1 MIVMIRVL
9 RIIALAAAI
18 VCCQNVAAAN
28 VTVRAVKADAA
39 TVFARIMAQTGL
51 NFVYASD
58 LLKGVEV
65 SVDAKDCPLEEV
77 LDRMFAGHGI
87 EYKIKGDNVVLMRS
101 KKQRRPT
108 VTLSGFVVESG
119 SREAVAGAVVRDN
132 ASGTATTT
140 NAQGFYS
147 LTVDAG
153 MTTVTA
159 SFPGL
164 KSLTTGETD
173 LSRDMTLDFELSAST
188 ELDELIVIGSR
199 NNALAV
205 ESAEVG
211 SYNLSPTAIKNTP
224 VVFGEADIIKSLQL
238 QPGVSAGVE
247 GFAGMYV
254 HGGNADENLYML
266 DNIPLYQVNH
276 FGGLFSAFNTE
287 AVRNVDFYKSSF
299 PARYDGRLSSF
310 IDVHTKDGSLE
321 SHHGSARLGLTSGA
335 FNIDG
340 PIVRGK
346 TSYSLAVRRSWFD
359 LIMAPIFALSNIDS
373 DDKLTMRYAFTD
385 LNAKLTH
392 NFSPRSRAS
401 LTVYYGDDMLKT
413 RSKSTL
419 TETTVYYDN
428 ERVDM
433 RWGNLV
439 ASAGWRYVF
448 SPVIFGE
455 FNAAYTRYASALKH
469 DWYDDYRENGE
480 IMSFTHD
487 INRSDN
493 NISDWIVKGDF
504 DWRPASDHRV
514 TFGGSYTR
522 HSFLPSK
529 SRRHVITDRL
539 ETSSADSALTCR
551 ANEANAYINDDWRVS
566 GRLRLSAG
574 VHLSLFDID
583 GHIHTGVSPRLS
595 LRYNVAQDM
604 SLKLSYA
611 RAVQYV
617 HQLTQSYISLP
628 TDRWVPITGSFKPQT
643 SDKIAAGYYWLV
655 GGRYTLSA
663 EAYYKWLDNLIDYRD
678 DYYLAAPDTE
688 WAASLTAGRGTAR
701 GLDFRAAKEAG
712 RFTGHIA
719 YSLMWADRTF
729 DARNGGRTY
738 PVRFDNR
745 HKINIA
751 VNWRVND
758 KWEINAAW
766 TGMSGNRFTLPTE
779 VWQSPD
785 FNGTGND
792 VPLVTSLNNYRLPF
806 YHRLDLGFVRHTRRG
821 FWTFS
826 FFNAYCNMNVVAVRR
841 HEKNNGRRVFQQ
853 VRLLPIIPSISYTW
867 KF

>member
-28 VTVRAVKADAA
+28 VTVRAVRADAA
-39 TVFARIMAQTGL
+39 TVFARIMEQTDM

-58 LLKGVEV
+58 LLKGLKV

-77 LDRMFAGHGI
+77 LDEMFDGTGI
-87 EYKIKGDNVVLMRS
+87 TYMIKGNNVMLLRAV
-101 KKQRRPT
+101 KQKRRT

-132 ASGTATTT
+132 ASGTATTA

-164 KSLTTGETD
+164 KPLTTAETE
-173 LSRDMTLDFELSAST
+173 LTRDTTLDFELSAST

-199 NNALAV
+199 NEALAV

-211 SYNLSPTAIKNTP
+211 SYNLSPAAIKNTP

-266 DNIPLYQVNH
+266 DNIPVYQVNH

-287 AVRNVDFYKSSF
+287 AVRNADFYKSSF

-310 IDVHTKDGSLE
+310 VDVHTKDGSLE

-373 DDKLTMRYAFTD
+373 DEKLTIRYAFTD

-392 NFSPRSRAS
+392 NFSQRSRAS
-401 LTVYYGDDMLKT
+401 LMFYYGDDMLKT
-413 RSKSTL
+413 RSKSSL
-419 TETTVYYDN
+419 TETTVFYDN

-433 RWGNLV
+433 RWGNIV
-439 ASAGWRYVF
+439 ASAGWHYVF

-455 FNAAYTRYASALKH
+455 LNAAYTRYASALKH

-480 IMSFTHD
+480 IMSFTRD

-493 NISDWIVKGDF
+493 NINDWILKGDF
-504 DWRPASDHRV
+504 DWRPTAAHRV
-514 TFGGSYTR
+514 TFGAGYTR

-529 SRRHVITDRL
+529 SRRRVITDRL
-539 ETSSADSALTCR
+539 ETVSADSVLTCC
-551 ANEANAYINDDWRVS
+551 ANEANVYINDDWRVS

-574 VHLSLFDID
+574 IHLSLFDID
-583 GHIHTGVSPRLS
+583 RKTHTGISPRLS
-595 LRYNVAQDM
+595 MRYSVRPDM
-604 SLKLSYA
+604 SLKLSYS

-628 TDRWVPITGSFKPQT
+628 TDRWVPITGAFRPQT

-678 DYYLAAPDTE
+678 DYYLAAPDTD
-688 WAASLTAGRGTAR
+688 WAASLTAGKGTAR

-729 DARNGGRTY
+729 GARNGGRTY

-745 HKINIA
+745 HKINVS

-785 FNGTGND
+785 FNGTRND

-806 YHRLDLGFVRHTRRG
+806 YHRLDLGFVRHTCRG

-826 FFNAYCNMNVVAVRR
+826 LFNAYCNMNVVAVRR
-841 HEKNNGRRVFQQ
+841 HDKNNGRRVFQQ